1 MNYESLRKYKVGIYI
16 KFRHMLRGKFFE
28 RNEEIR
34 IGGQICPH
42 PVCLGLNLNDRDE
55 SSLKFELNRLSH
67 K

>member
-16 KFRHMLRGKFFE
+16 KFRHMLRGKIFE

-42 PVCLGLNLNDRDE
+42 PVCLGLREWCGN
-55 SSLKFELNRLSH
+55 K
-67 K
+67 